1 MTCQQFSHVL
11 PPEIDNAVC
20 RRHNSDLA
28 RMSDREL
35 ATHYDV
41 HGREEGR
48 TVSSGQSRTWFA
60 THLPVSDCLEIGP
73 FDCPF
78 LKGERVRY
86 FDLMDRN
93 GLASRA
99 AQLGRRGQPP
109 EIDYVSSSGDLG
121 IVGDSLF
128 DVVFSAHV
136 VEHQPDLIHHF
147 NEVARI
153 LRHGGIYVAIIP
165 DKRYCFDHFIR
176 ESTIADVLDAHAMK
190 ARSHRLKSVIEHR
203 ALTCHNDSSR
213 HWAGDH
219 GVQRDCVESTRAAIR
234 EYETAQGGY
243 VDVHAWQFQPVQ
255 FRELTEHLVQLGLSS
270 LRPIRVYGTVRNQL
284 EFIAVLQR

>member
-1 MTCQQFSHVL
+1 MTHQHFMHVL
-11 PPEIDNAVC
+11 PPEIDPGVC
-20 RRHNSDLA
+20 RRHNADLA
-28 RMSDREL
+28 RMSDRDL
-35 ATHYDV
+35 ATHYDNL
-41 HGREEGR
+41 GRTEGR
-48 TVSSGQSRTWFA
+48 TVSSGQSRAWFA
-60 THLPVSDCLEIGP
+60 AHLPLNDCLEIGP

-99 AQLGRRGQPP
+99 AQLGRRGEPP
-109 EIDYVSSSGDLG
+109 EIDYVSPSGDLK

-165 DKRYCFDHFIR
+165 DKRYCFDHYIR
-176 ESTIADVLDAHAMK
+176 ESTIADVLDAHAMR
-190 ARSHRLKSVIEHR
+190 ARAHRLKSVIEHR

-219 GVQRDCVESTRAAIR
+219 GAQRVCVDSARGAIR
-234 EYETAQGGY
+234 EYEAAQGGY

-255 FRELTEHLVQLGLSS
+255 FRELTEQLVQLGVSS